1 MSRLMEVARGRFG
14 DLVATMTP
22 RDRRLFVGLVV
33 FVNVVIVGGLF
44 WFGRGVLADLESKV
58 DDREQTLS
66 LVTALAAEQSTGAE
80 EVERIEEE
88 LRRNSTQDLP
98 SFIEKAAQQV
108 GISAQL
114 QGVRE
119 KGTTTVGTLE
129 EKTYGVEL
137 SRLSLQ
143 QLVDFLHAIEAA
155 RYPLRVRT
163 TKVKTLT
170 TAGVKALNV
179 TLEVSAF
186 RLVDAATGA
195 TP

>member
-1 MSRLMEVARGRFG
+1 MNRLLEMARGRFG

-33 FVNVVIVGGLF
+33 FVNVVVVGGLF
-44 WFGRGVLADLESKV
+44 WFGRGVLTDLESKV
-58 DDREQTLS
+58 GDREQTLA
-66 LVTALAAEQSTGAE
+66 LVSALAADQSSGAE
-80 EVERIEEE
+80 EARRIEDE
-88 LRRNSTQDLP
+88 LRRNGTQDLP

-108 GISAQL
+108 GVSSQL

-143 QLVDFLHAIEAA
+143 QLVDFLHEVEAS
-155 RYPLRVRT
+155 RYPLRIRS

-186 RLVDAATGA
+186 RLVDATDGGA
-195 TP
+195 P